1 MRDALFDLCRRFADA
16 HVDSSGVAVTPVPG
30 ITLVRALHPGDLQ
43 AAIARPLVAMLLQ
56 GRKSVTTGLASFDY
70 GPGEAMVIAADVPTT
85 SQITEASQRFPYYAL
100 VLELDLAILRE
111 LQEAGPSGPDEAPR
125 VGIEPMNADVTDAA
139 YRLARLFDQPGAL
152 AVLGEG
158 LRRELHYW
166 LLQSVHGPAIRAL
179 GAVDSHSARI
189 RRAVAMLRRDF
200 MQPVSVDALADAA
213 GDERLCLSPSFPRHD
228 HAVAAAVSEAV
239 TPDPRPPPDAGGRDE
254 YCAGCRGGGLYQRV
268 AVHPGIRSPV
278 WRAAG
283 PRSSTGKNERLTWRA
298 GCRQLIPEPD
308 AGALVRDFRRDMH
321 FVAHSRFS
329 DAIGSRALAGG
340 LLADFALRMV
350 QGIAGGGNGSGIC
363 REGQQTT
370 QYDQWN

>member
-139 YRLARLFDQPGAL
+139 YRLARLFGMSVSVFHRHFRAMTTLSPLQFQKQLRLIHARRLMLAEGMSIAQAAGEVGYISVSQFTREYARLYGAPPGRDR
-152 AVLGEG
+152 
-158 LRRELHYW
+158 RREKM
-166 LLQSVHGPAIRAL
+166 
-179 GAVDSHSARI
+179 SA
-189 RRAVAMLRRDF
+189 
-200 MQPVSVDALADAA
+200 
-213 GDERLCLSPSFPRHD
+213 
-228 HAVAAAVSEAV
+228 
-239 TPDPRPPPDAGGRDE
+239 
-254 YCAGCRGGGLYQRV
+254 
-268 AVHPGIRSPV
+268 
-278 WRAAG
+278 
-283 PRSSTGKNERLTWRA
+283 
-298 GCRQLIPEPD
+298 
-308 AGALVRDFRRDMH
+308 
-321 FVAHSRFS
+321 
-329 DAIGSRALAGG
+329 
-340 LLADFALRMV
+340 
-350 QGIAGGGNGSGIC
+350 
-363 REGQQTT
+363 
-370 QYDQWN
+370 

>member
-152 AVLGEG
+152 AVLGKVCG
-158 LRRELHYW
+158 GSYITGCCR
-166 LLQSVHGPAIRAL
+166 
-179 GAVDSHSARI
+179 
-189 RRAVAMLRRDF
+189 
-200 MQPVSVDALADAA
+200 VSM
-213 GDERLCLSPSFPRHD
+213 GRPS
-228 HAVAAAVSEAV
+228 
-239 TPDPRPPPDAGGRDE
+239 GRW
-254 YCAGCRGGGLYQRV
+254 A
-268 AVHPGIRSPV
+268 P
-278 WRAAG
+278 
-283 PRSSTGKNERLTWRA
+283 
-298 GCRQLIPEPD
+298 
-308 AGALVRDFRRDMH
+308 
-321 FVAHSRFS
+321 
-329 DAIGSRALAGG
+329 
-340 LLADFALRMV
+340 
-350 QGIAGGGNGSGIC
+350 
-363 REGQQTT
+363 
-370 QYDQWN
+370 

>member
-179 GAVDSHSARI
+179 GADIWPGGPAAR
-189 RRAVAMLRRDF
+189 AGLRQGDVI
-200 MQPVSVDALADAA
+200 VSVD
-213 GDERLCLSPSFPRHD
+213 GRP
-228 HAVAAAVSEAV
+228 AVDAAAVSYAISSRRPGDSVKLGVRRGSSEQTLTLRAE
-239 TPDPRPPPDAGGRDE
+239 PPPATPAKDEQVISGRNPFDGATVVNLSPAVAEELGIDPFAGRGVLVTNISRGFAMNAGLRPGDLVRRVNGRE
-254 YCAGCRGGGLYQRV
+254 IGSVRELTGVLGGGGGQWQV
-268 AVHPGIRSPV
+268 TI
-278 WRAAG
+278 
-283 PRSSTGKNERLTWRA
+283 ERNGQEVTA
-298 GCRQLIPEPD
+298 N
-308 AGALVRDFRRDMH
+308 FR
-321 FVAHSRFS
+321 
-329 DAIGSRALAGG
+329 
-340 LLADFALRMV
+340 
-350 QGIAGGGNGSGIC
+350 
-363 REGQQTT
+363 T
-370 QYDQWN
+370 

>member
-189 RRAVAMLRRDF
+189 RRAVAMLRRD
-200 MQPVSVDALADAA
+200 
-213 GDERLCLSPSFPRHD
+213 ERLCLSPSFPRHD

>member
-1 MRDALFDLCRRFADA
+1 MRDELFALCRRYADA

-100 VLELDLAILRE
+100 VLVLELDLAILRE
-111 LQEAGPSGPDEAPR
+111 LQEVGPSGADEAPR

-166 LLQSVHGPAIRAL
+166 LLQSVHGAAIRAL
-179 GAVDSHSARI
+179 GVADSHSARI
-189 RRAVAMLRRDF
+189 RRAVAVLRRDF

-213 GDERLCLSPSFPRHD
+213 GMSVSVFHRHFRAMTTLSPLQFQKQLRLI
-228 HAVAAAVSEAV
+228 HARRLMLAEGMSIAQAAGEVGYISVSQFTREYA
-239 TPDPRPPPDAGGRDE
+239 RLYGAPPGRD
-254 YCAGCRGGGLYQRV
+254 RR
-268 AVHPGIRSPV
+268 R
-278 WRAAG
+278 
-283 PRSSTGKNERLTWRA
+283 ERMSA
-298 GCRQLIPEPD
+298 
-308 AGALVRDFRRDMH
+308 
-321 FVAHSRFS
+321 
-329 DAIGSRALAGG
+329 
-340 LLADFALRMV
+340 
-350 QGIAGGGNGSGIC
+350 
-363 REGQQTT
+363 
-370 QYDQWN
+370 

>member
-166 LLQSVHGPAIRAL
+166 LLQSVPWAGHP
-179 GAVDSHSARI
+179 GAGRRRQPFGADPPGGGDAAPGFYAASQR
-189 RRAVAMLRRDF
+189 RRASRRRR
-200 MQPVSVDALADAA
+200 
-213 GDERLCLSPSFPRHD
+213 DERLCLSPSFPRPD
-228 HAVAAAVSEAV
+228 HAVAAAISEAV
-239 TPDPRPPPDAGGRDE
+239 TPDPCPPPDVGGRDE

-308 AGALVRDFRRDMH
+308 AGRLVRDFRRDMH

-350 QGIAGGGNGSGIC
+350 QGIAGGGDGSGIC
-363 REGQQTT
+363 RQGQQTT

>member
-1 MRDALFDLCRRFADA
+1 MRDELFALCRRYADA

-111 LQEAGPSGPDEAPR
+111 LQEVGPSGADEAPR

-166 LLQSVHGPAIRAL
+166 LLQSVHGAAIRAL
-179 GAVDSHSARI
+179 GVADRMTMNKLIPLIVLSCLLPGVADSHSARI
-189 RRAVAMLRRDF
+189 RRAVAVLRRDF

-213 GDERLCLSPSFPRHD
+213 GMSVSVFHRHFRAMTTLSPLQFQKQLRLI
-228 HAVAAAVSEAV
+228 HARRLMLAEGMSIAQAAGEVGYISVSQFTREYA
-239 TPDPRPPPDAGGRDE
+239 RLYGAPPGRD
-254 YCAGCRGGGLYQRV
+254 RR
-268 AVHPGIRSPV
+268 R
-278 WRAAG
+278 
-283 PRSSTGKNERLTWRA
+283 ERMSA
-298 GCRQLIPEPD
+298 
-308 AGALVRDFRRDMH
+308 
-321 FVAHSRFS
+321 
-329 DAIGSRALAGG
+329 
-340 LLADFALRMV
+340 
-350 QGIAGGGNGSGIC
+350 
-363 REGQQTT
+363 
-370 QYDQWN
+370 

>member
-213 GDERLCLSPSFPRHD
+213 GMSVSVFHRHFRAMTTLSPLQFQKQLRLI
-228 HAVAAAVSEAV
+228 HARRLMLAEGMSIAQAAGEVGYISVSQFTREYA
-239 TPDPRPPPDAGGRDE
+239 RLYGAPPGRDRRRE
-254 YCAGCRGGGLYQRV
+254 
-268 AVHPGIRSPV
+268 
-278 WRAAG
+278 
-283 PRSSTGKNERLTWRA
+283 KNERLTWRA

-308 AGALVRDFRRDMH
+308 AGGLVRDFRRDMH

-329 DAIGSRALAGG
+329 DAIGSHALAGG
-340 LLADFALRMV
+340 MLADFALRVV
-350 QGIAGGGNGSGIC
+350 QGIAGGGDGSGIC
-363 REGQQTT
+363 RQGQQTT

>member
-30 ITLVRALHPGDLQ
+30 ITLVRALHP
-43 AAIARPLVAMLLQ
+43 VAMLLQ

-213 GDERLCLSPSFPRHD
+213 GMSVSVFHRHFRAMTTLSPLQFQKQLRLI
-228 HAVAAAVSEAV
+228 HARSVSQFTREYA
-239 TPDPRPPPDAGGRDE
+239 RLYGAPPGRD
-254 YCAGCRGGGLYQRV
+254 
-268 AVHPGIRSPV
+268 
-278 WRAAG
+278 
-283 PRSSTGKNERLTWRA
+283 
-298 GCRQLIPEPD
+298 
-308 AGALVRDFRRDMH
+308 RR
-321 FVAHSRFS
+321 
-329 DAIGSRALAGG
+329 
-340 LLADFALRMV
+340 
-350 QGIAGGGNGSGIC
+350 
-363 REGQQTT
+363 REKMSA
-370 QYDQWN
+370 

>member
-152 AVLGEG
+152 AVLGGRSAAGAALLAVAECPWAG
-158 LRRELHYW
+158 HPGAGRRR
-166 LLQSVHGPAIRAL
+166 QPF
-179 GAVDSHSARI
+179 GADPPGGGDAAPGFYAASQR
-189 RRAVAMLRRDF
+189 RRASRRRR
-200 MQPVSVDALADAA
+200 
-213 GDERLCLSPSFPRHD
+213 DERLCLSPSFPRHD

-283 PRSSTGKNERLTWRA
+283 PRSSTGKMEA
-298 GCRQLIPEPD
+298 PD
-308 AGALVRDFRRDMH
+308 LARGLPA
-321 FVAHSRFS
+321 AHP
-329 DAIGSRALAGG
+329 
-340 LLADFALRMV
+340 
-350 QGIAGGGNGSGIC
+350 
-363 REGQQTT
+363 
-370 QYDQWN
+370 

>member
-1 MRDALFDLCRRFADA
+1 MRDELFALCRRYADA
-16 HVDSSGVAVTPVPG
+16 HVDSSGVAVTPVSG
-30 ITLVRALHPGDLQ
+30 LTLVRALHPGDLQ

-179 GAVDSHSARI
+179 GAVDSI
-189 RRAVAMLRRDF
+189 RRGSAGRWRCCAGIYAASQRRR
-200 MQPVSVDALADAA
+200 A
-213 GDERLCLSPSFPRHD
+213 GRRRRDERLCLSPSFPRHD
-228 HAVAAAVSEAV
+228 HLVAPAVSEAV
-239 TPDPRPPPDAGGRDE
+239 APNPRPPPDAGGRMSIAQAAGEVGYISVSQFTRE
-254 YCAGCRGGGLYQRV
+254 YARLYG
-268 AVHPGIRSPV
+268 ATPGRRSP
-278 WRAAG
+278 
-283 PRSSTGKNERLTWRA
+283 TGENERLTCRA
-298 GCRQLIPEPD
+298 GRRRLLPEPG
-308 AGALVRDFRRDMH
+308 AGGLVRDFRRDMH
-321 FVAHSRFS
+321 FVAHSRLN
-329 DAIGSRALAGG
+329 DPIGGCARGR
-340 LLADFALRMV
+340 LLANFALRVV
-350 QGIAGGGNGSGIC
+350 QGIAGDGDGSGVD
-363 REGQQTT
+363 RQRQQTT

>member
-1 MRDALFDLCRRFADA
+1 MRDELFALCRRYADA

-111 LQEAGPSGPDEAPR
+111 LQEVGPSRADEAPR

-166 LLQSVHGPAIRAL
+166 LLQSVHGAAIRAL
-179 GAVDSHSARI
+179 GVADGHSARI
-189 RRAVAMLRRDF
+189 RRAVAVLRRDF

-213 GDERLCLSPSFPRHD
+213 GMSVSVFHRHFRAMTTLSPLQFQKQLRLI
-228 HAVAAAVSEAV
+228 HARRLMLAEGMSIAQAAGEVGYISVSQFTREYA
-239 TPDPRPPPDAGGRDE
+239 RLYGAPPGRD
-254 YCAGCRGGGLYQRV
+254 RR
-268 AVHPGIRSPV
+268 R
-278 WRAAG
+278 
-283 PRSSTGKNERLTWRA
+283 ERMSA
-298 GCRQLIPEPD
+298 
-308 AGALVRDFRRDMH
+308 
-321 FVAHSRFS
+321 
-329 DAIGSRALAGG
+329 
-340 LLADFALRMV
+340 
-350 QGIAGGGNGSGIC
+350 
-363 REGQQTT
+363 
-370 QYDQWN
+370 

>member
-213 GDERLCLSPSFPRHD
+213 GIAKNISPHTLRHSFATALLEGGADLSVIQELLGHESIGTTEIYTHIDMTKLRRDILEHHPRNLRGD
-228 HAVAAAVSEAV
+228 
-239 TPDPRPPPDAGGRDE
+239 GGR
-254 YCAGCRGGGLYQRV
+254 
-268 AVHPGIRSPV
+268 
-278 WRAAG
+278 
-283 PRSSTGKNERLTWRA
+283 
-298 GCRQLIPEPD
+298 
-308 AGALVRDFRRDMH
+308 GAD
-321 FVAHSRFS
+321 
-329 DAIGSRALAGG
+329 
-340 LLADFALRMV
+340 
-350 QGIAGGGNGSGIC
+350 
-363 REGQQTT
+363 
-370 QYDQWN
+370 

>member
-213 GDERLCLSPSFPRHD
+213 GMSVSVFHRHFRAMTTLSPLQFQKQLRLI
-228 HAVAAAVSEAV
+228 HARRLMLAEGMSIAQAAGEVGYISVSQFTREYA
-239 TPDPRPPPDAGGRDE
+239 RLYGAPPGRDRRRE
-254 YCAGCRGGGLYQRV
+254 
-268 AVHPGIRSPV
+268 
-278 WRAAG
+278 
-283 PRSSTGKNERLTWRA
+283 KNERLTWRA

-329 DAIGSRALAGG
+329 DAIGSHALAGG

-350 QGIAGGGNGSGIC
+350 QGIAGGGDGSGIC
-363 REGQQTT
+363 RQGQQTT

>member
-70 GPGEAMVIAADVPTT
+70 GPGEAMVIAADVATT

-200 MQPVSVDALADAA
+200 MQPVSVDRASRRRR
-213 GDERLCLSPSFPRHD
+213 DERLCLSPSFPRHD
-228 HAVAAAVSEAV
+228 HAVAATVSEAV
-239 TPDPRPPPDAGGRDE
+239 TPAPRPPPDAGGRDE

-268 AVHPGIRSPV
+268 AVSPGNTLACMARR
-278 WRAAG
+278 RAAIVD
-283 PRSSTGKNERLTWRA
+283 GKK
-298 GCRQLIPEPD
+298 
-308 AGALVRDFRRDMH
+308 
-321 FVAHSRFS
+321 
-329 DAIGSRALAGG
+329 
-340 LLADFALRMV
+340 
-350 QGIAGGGNGSGIC
+350 
-363 REGQQTT
+363 
-370 QYDQWN
+370 

>member
-139 YRLARLFDQPGAL
+139 DRLARLFDQPGAL
-152 AVLGEG
+152 
-158 LRRELHYW
+158 
-166 LLQSVHGPAIRAL
+166 
-179 GAVDSHSARI
+179 
-189 RRAVAMLRRDF
+189 
-200 MQPVSVDALADAA
+200 
-213 GDERLCLSPSFPRHD
+213 
-228 HAVAAAVSEAV
+228 
-239 TPDPRPPPDAGGRDE
+239 
-254 YCAGCRGGGLYQRV
+254 
-268 AVHPGIRSPV
+268 
-278 WRAAG
+278 
-283 PRSSTGKNERLTWRA
+283 
-298 GCRQLIPEPD
+298 
-308 AGALVRDFRRDMH
+308 
-321 FVAHSRFS
+321 
-329 DAIGSRALAGG
+329 
-340 LLADFALRMV
+340 
-350 QGIAGGGNGSGIC
+350 
-363 REGQQTT
+363 
-370 QYDQWN
+370 

>member
-1 MRDALFDLCRRFADA
+1 
-16 HVDSSGVAVTPVPG
+16 
-30 ITLVRALHPGDLQ
+30 
-43 AAIARPLVAMLLQ
+43 

-200 MQPVSVDALADAA
+200 MQPVSV
-213 GDERLCLSPSFPRHD
+213 
-228 HAVAAAVSEAV
+228 
-239 TPDPRPPPDAGGRDE
+239 
-254 YCAGCRGGGLYQRV
+254 
-268 AVHPGIRSPV
+268 
-278 WRAAG
+278 
-283 PRSSTGKNERLTWRA
+283 
-298 GCRQLIPEPD
+298 
-308 AGALVRDFRRDMH
+308 
-321 FVAHSRFS
+321 
-329 DAIGSRALAGG
+329 
-340 LLADFALRMV
+340 
-350 QGIAGGGNGSGIC
+350 
-363 REGQQTT
+363 
-370 QYDQWN
+370 

>member
-139 YRLARLFDQPGAL
+139 YRLASNIKKTQKRANALQNITIPMYENLVYTISNALEEKEREEFTRLKVIKQMK
-152 AVLGEG
+152 EKK
-158 LRRELHYW
+158 E
-166 LLQSVHGPAIRAL
+166 
-179 GAVDSHSARI
+179 
-189 RRAVAMLRRDF
+189 
-200 MQPVSVDALADAA
+200 
-213 GDERLCLSPSFPRHD
+213 
-228 HAVAAAVSEAV
+228 
-239 TPDPRPPPDAGGRDE
+239 
-254 YCAGCRGGGLYQRV
+254 
-268 AVHPGIRSPV
+268 
-278 WRAAG
+278 
-283 PRSSTGKNERLTWRA
+283 KK
-298 GCRQLIPEPD
+298 
-308 AGALVRDFRRDMH
+308 
-321 FVAHSRFS
+321 
-329 DAIGSRALAGG
+329 
-340 LLADFALRMV
+340 
-350 QGIAGGGNGSGIC
+350 
-363 REGQQTT
+363 
-370 QYDQWN
+370 